1 MMLDLQFKLIAQA
14 MFLYQEL
21 SLTVASPQ
29 QCSFRG
35 STLMVIVQY
44 TAMMHQKM
52 VQQDKNNSD
61 ALTQNIHQCEND
73 GSFIKKLVPFE
84 N

>member
-1 MMLDLQFKLIAQA
+1 
-14 MFLYQEL
+14 
-21 SLTVASPQ
+21 
-29 QCSFRG
+29 
-35 STLMVIVQY
+35 MVIVQY
-44 TAMMHQKM
+44 TAVMHQKM

-84 N
+84 NQCHRNARFLHQEISLSVTEAMYLYNS

>member
-1 MMLDLQFKLIAQA
+1 
-14 MFLYQEL
+14 
-21 SLTVASPQ
+21 
-29 QCSFRG
+29 
-35 STLMVIVQY
+35 
-44 TAMMHQKM
+44 MMHQKM

>member
-1 MMLDLQFKLIAQA
+1 
-14 MFLYQEL
+14 
-21 SLTVASPQ
+21 
-29 QCSFRG
+29 
-35 STLMVIVQY
+35 MVIVQY
-44 TAMMHQKM
+44 TSMMHQKM
-52 VQQDKNNSD
+52 VQQEKNNSD